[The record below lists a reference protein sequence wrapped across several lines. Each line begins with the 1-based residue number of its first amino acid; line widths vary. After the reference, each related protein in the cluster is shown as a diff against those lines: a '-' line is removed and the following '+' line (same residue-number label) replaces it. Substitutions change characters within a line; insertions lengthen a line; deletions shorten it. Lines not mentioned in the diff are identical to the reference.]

1 MHIPLQP
8 NGRLSCSRMRQQH
21 HCIAIQ
27 PLYAS
32 RNSTHLHPTFH
43 NSASSTG
50 MLRSALRTSA
60 RSFASWTKHANAP
73 KAQDNEPDAPKRV
86 TSSWPGPLAAQA
98 MKDLNQVQ
106 DVRTAQ
112 IIIDFDKSAGNYI
125 VDADGN
131 VILDTFGQIASL
143 PLGYNHPALLAAYE
157 DPKVRRHFAQVSPPP
172 SPPLPVHMKRAAIAL
187 VPDHEPLSTS
197 PHAAAAFCSRHDA
210 FQR

>member
-1 MHIPLQP
+1 
-8 NGRLSCSRMRQQH
+8 
-21 HCIAIQ
+21 
-27 PLYAS
+27 
-32 RNSTHLHPTFH
+32 
-43 NSASSTG
+43 
-50 MLRSALRTSA
+50 MLRSALRTSV

-157 DPKVRRHFAQVSPPP
+157 DPKVRRHFAQVSTPLHPLHSFPPH
-172 SPPLPVHMKRAAIAL
+172 SA
-187 VPDHEPLSTS
+187 TC
-197 PHAAAAFCSRHDA
+197 FN
-210 FQR
+210 